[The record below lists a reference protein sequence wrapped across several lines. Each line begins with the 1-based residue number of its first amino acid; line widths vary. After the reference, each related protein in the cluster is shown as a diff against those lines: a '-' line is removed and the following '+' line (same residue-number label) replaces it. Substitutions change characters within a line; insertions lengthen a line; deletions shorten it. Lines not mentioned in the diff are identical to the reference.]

1 MRITF
6 LGTGT
11 AVQMSKAQS
20 CILIESD
27 VRILVDAGIGAFLR
41 LDEAGISANDLDAIL
56 LTHNHLDHNG
66 DVLAILKARWLEN
79 GDILPIYGP
88 RGTKEFF
95 ESLFEAYPYLRRKL
109 RFEVLEDDIFSVG
122 NLQISTIPT
131 YHSIES
137 RAYVIREGSKSIVVS
152 GDTRAFRELIEIEC
166 NVLVHEL
173 SLPFG
178 FEAIDHTTPENLAEH
193 LEFCRAERLYLTHLY
208 PHAYRIKGDILEHL
222 KKFSS
227 TDIIIAEDMESLTI

>member
-1 MRITF
+1 MKVTF

-20 CILIESD
+20 SILIEED
-27 VRILVDAGIGAFLR
+27 VRILVDAGIGTFLR
-41 LDEAGISANDLDAIL
+41 LDEANVSINDLDAIL

-79 GDILPIYGP
+79 GEMLPIFGP

-95 ESLFEAYPYLRRKL
+95 ESLLEAYPYLRRKL
-109 RFEVLEDDIFSVG
+109 RFRIIEDDSFSIG
-122 NLQISTIPT
+122 NFQISTIPT

-137 RAYVIREGSKSIVVS
+137 RAYVIRSGDKSVVIS
-152 GDTRAFRELIEIEC
+152 GDTRAFRKLMEIEC
-166 NVLVHEL
+166 DVLVHEL

-178 FEAIDHTTPENLAEH
+178 YEAVHHTTPENLAEC
-193 LEFCRAERLYLTHLY
+193 LKFCKAGKIYLTHMY
-208 PHAYRIKGDILEHL
+208 PQAYEIKDDILNYL
-222 KKFSS
+222 KERA
-227 TDIIIAEDMESLTI
+227 DVEVEVAEDMESFTI

>member
-1 MRITF
+1 MKLTF

-27 VRILVDAGIGAFLR
+27 VKILVDAGIGAFLR
-41 LDEAGISANDLDAIL
+41 LDEAGVSVNELDAIL

-66 DVLAILKARWLEN
+66 DVLAILKARWLEK
-79 GDILPIYGP
+79 GEMLPIYGP

-109 RFEVLEDDIFSVG
+109 RFEVLEDESFSIG

-137 RAYVIREGSKSIVVS
+137 RAYIIKNGNKSIVIS
-152 GDTRAFRELIEIEC
+152 GDTRAFRELMETEC
-166 NVLVHEL
+166 NILVHEL

-178 FEAIDHTTPENLAEH
+178 FKAIDHTTPENLAEY
-193 LEFCRAERLYLTHLY
+193 LKFCNAERICLTHMY
-208 PHAYRIKGDILEHL
+208 PHAYRIKEEILEYL
-222 KKFSS
+222 KKFSN
-227 TDIIIAEDMESLTI
+227 IEIFIAEDMKAFTV